1 MGSIVGN
8 VKKFDNSISIQ
19 FLVIWVQE
27 KNTYNEW
34 QPCYNYEMIL
44 DVISLV
50 QKGLLIKLYTN
61 SYHDP
66 LHLQRL

>member
-1 MGSIVGN
+1 MPFTILAWVTIQMGSIVGN

-27 KNTYNEW
+27 KNTYEW
-34 QPCYNYEMIL
+34 QPCYNYKMIL

-50 QKGLLIKLYTN
+50 LKGLLI
-61 SYHDP
+61 
-66 LHLQRL
+66 